1 MLQPR
6 LKLLLM
12 EHPTRGLDLESAAW
26 IWEQLLDRR
35 RDGTAIMFASAD
47 IDELLA
53 YCDRIVVLFAG
64 EVMAVLDAATA
75 SVEQIGFL
83 IGGRKA
89 S

>member
-1 MLQPR
+1 
-6 LKLLLM
+6 
-12 EHPTRGLDLESAAW
+12 
-26 IWEQLLDRR
+26 
-35 RDGTAIMFASAD
+35 MFASAD

-64 EVMAVLDAATA
+64 AVMAVLDAATA
-75 SVEQIGFL
+75 TVEQIGFL